1 MSKSKIKTKFAR
13 TAVMAIAATG
23 LTATALAL
31 VLGSISEQKATAVN
45 TSADNAPGSQISV
58 VLPDIMALRI
68 MNKQNSAEIT
78 SLDLELMPTP
88 NGAFVKDSM
97 LAEVSTS
104 NVTGYK
110 LYISTIGKDH
120 TNAYTNA
127 LINQDATVA
136 ASVGTIPTLPVGANP
151 TEAAYRVS
159 SSAYRGTWGYSTN
172 GLTITPGAT
181 DTDPPT
187 ITEVTDTSAITYNYF
202 PVQGDSTVIRA
213 NSTSAS
219 KQLTP
224 VTVGVNAT
232 SAVSAGTYNNIVEYT
247 AVANPSANEYSVDFD
262 ANVTIEDMPTKITI
276 SSVASSE
283 TVTIPTTA
291 PSRTG
296 FAFKGWNTKADG
308 TGTMYQPGDTITL
321 TADDSDPTSSQVTL
335 YAIWGA
341 PGFWGLTYMQDMTPE
356 ICANT
361 TTPARTAAN
370 ADTDGSHDGDTNY
383 VPQTTLTDSRDNKE
397 YMVRKL
403 ADGNCWMSEDLKLNL
418 GTYSAPVTVKR
429 AQYNSTYT
437 EDWTPTG
444 TGGSNAAEPMNS
456 NTKTPAPNGN
466 YYYSWYA
473 ATAGSGT
480 SAQTNT
486 EAEYSICPSGWK
498 LPANYTISTT
508 KSYGSMTNAYGLTT
522 NGANNTTTNTS
533 TFEAFPLSFARTG
546 YYNSG
551 SPYYVGTYGLYWSS
565 PAYSDATYAYYLF
578 YGASYTYPQND
589 DGKYI
594 GFTVRC
600 VAL

>member
-1 MSKSKIKTKFAR
+1 MSKSKIKTKFTR
-13 TAVMAIAATG
+13 TAVMAVVTTG
-23 LTATALAL
+23 LTATTLAL
-31 VLGSISEQKATAVN
+31 VLGSTAEQRAAAVD
-45 TSADNAPGSQISV
+45 TSASNAPGSQISV
-58 VLPDIMALRI
+58 VLPDVMALRV
-68 MNKQNSAEIT
+68 MDKTNATEIT
-78 SLDLELMPTP
+78 RLDLELMPTP

-97 LAEVSTS
+97 LVEASTS
-104 NVTGYK
+104 NITGYK
-110 LYISTIGKDH
+110 LYISTLGKDH
-120 TNAYTNA
+120 SNVYTNA
-127 LINQDATVA
+127 LINQDSTIA
-136 ASVGTIPTLPVGANP
+136 ASVGTIPTLAVGANP

-172 GLTITPGAT
+172 GITITPGAT

-187 ITEVTDTSAITYNYF
+187 ITEVTDTTAITYNYF
-202 PVQGDSTVIRA
+202 PVQGDSTVIRSSA
-213 NSTSAS
+213 TSVS

-232 SAVSAGTYNNIVEYT
+232 SAISAGTYANIVEYT
-247 AVANPSANEYSVDFD
+247 AVANPSATEYSVDFD

-321 TADDSDPTSSQVTL
+321 TADDTDPTASQVTL

-341 PGFWGLTYMQDMTPE
+341 PGFWGLTYMQEMTPE
-356 ICANT
+356 ICASA
-361 TTPARTAAN
+361 TTPARTAAS
-370 ADTDGSHDGDTNY
+370 ADIDGSHDGDTNY
-383 VPQTTLTDSRDNKE
+383 VPQTTLTDSRDNKK
-397 YMVRKL
+397 YMIRKL

-418 GTYSAPVTVKR
+418 GTPSAPVTVKR
-429 AQYNSTYT
+429 AQYNSAYT

-444 TGGSNAAEPMNS
+444 TGGNNVAEPMNN

-480 SAQTNT
+480 SSQAST
-486 EAEYSICPSGWK
+486 EAEYSICPAGWK
-498 LPANYTISTT
+498 LPANYTISST

-546 YYNSG
+546 YYTSG
-551 SPYYVGTYGLYWSS
+551 SPDNVGAYGYYWSS
-565 PAYSDATYAYYLF
+565 TAYSDATYAYGLL
-578 YGASYTYPQND
+578 YGASYTGPQ
-589 DGKYI
+589 
-594 GFTVRC
+594 
-600 VAL
+600 